1 MCRHEISADE
11 YWEKYRIYRIR
22 FHEEQE
28 KHLIYMIKNHDNN
41 EAKLKLKWF
50 FKFIL
55 NVVFNKYY
63 IFLGKI
69 IIYDYLIH
77 RSFGDEIFID
87 KNYYTFTDNNN
98 NILKVNNDTFNI
110 AESFVG
116 TYFTLQYNSYIF
128 GNILDVNKQII

>member
-63 IFLGKI
+63 IFIGKI

-87 KNYYTFTDNNN
+87 KNYYIVSDIPRCGDQIRVPSNTYQNEMSCYRENIYMYKKTFTR
-98 NILKVNNDTFNI
+98 V
-110 AESFVG
+110 S
-116 TYFTLQYNSYIF
+116 IF
-128 GNILDVNKQII
+128 

>member
-1 MCRHEISADE
+1 MCRREISDLE
-11 YWEKYRIYRIR
+11 YFKIYRNYQVKND
-22 FHEEQE
+22 EELE

-63 IFLGKI
+63 IFIGKI

-87 KNYYTFTDNNN
+87 KNYYIVSDIPRCGDQIRVPSNTYQNEISCYRENIYMYKKTFTR
-98 NILKVNNDTFNI
+98 V
-110 AESFVG
+110 S
-116 TYFTLQYNSYIF
+116 IF
-128 GNILDVNKQII
+128 